1 MLARINRFTTKL
13 FDRLFRR
20 SKRFRAGPCVF
31 LLSPVRGHAR
41 CAVVV
46 GKKVS
51 KKAVTRNRL
60 RRQAYEIL
68 RTQWIP
74 RNPNQNLICLYS
86 PREIPENA
94 QVFEQSLH
102 KLIDSLA

>member
-1 MLARINRFTTKL
+1 
-13 FDRLFRR
+13 
-20 SKRFRAGPCVF
+20 
-31 LLSPVRGHAR
+31 
-41 CAVVV
+41 V

-51 KKAVTRNRL
+51 KKAVIRNRM

-74 RNPNQNLICLYS
+74 KHPTQNVICLYS

-94 QVFEQSLH
+94 KDFEQALH
-102 KLIDSLA
+102 QLMTSLAPSS